1 MIRNFITVLTKM
13 WMEGGGGG
21 GGGVGRGEE
30 NKPQTFLSESLSILV
45 IEYSFC
51 SPFRQEC
58 NDSMLL

>member
-1 MIRNFITVLTKM
+1 MISNFITVLTKM
-13 WMEGGGGG
+13 WMDGGEGGGGEG
-21 GGGVGRGEE
+21 

-58 NDSMLL
+58 NDSM

>member
-1 MIRNFITVLTKM
+1 MISNFITVLIKR

-21 GGGVGRGEE
+21 VLRKE

-58 NDSMLL
+58 NDSM

>member
-13 WMEGGGGG
+13 WMEGGGE
-21 GGGVGRGEE
+21 GVGGEE

>member
-1 MIRNFITVLTKM
+1 MIRNFITGLTKM
-13 WMEGGGGG
+13 WMEGGGG
-21 GGGVGRGEE
+21 GEE

>member
-13 WMEGGGGG
+13 WMEGWGGG
-21 GGGVGRGEE
+21 GRGEE
-30 NKPQTFLSESLSILV
+30 NKPQTFLSESLFILV

>member
-21 GGGVGRGEE
+21 GEGEE

>member
-13 WMEGGGGG
+13 WMEGGVGGG
-21 GGGVGRGEE
+21 GGEE
-30 NKPQTFLSESLSILV
+30 NKPQKFLSESLSILV

-58 NDSMLL
+58 NDSM

>member
-13 WMEGGGGG
+13 WMEGGGGE
-21 GGGVGRGEE
+21 GEE

>member
-13 WMEGGGGG
+13 WMEGGGGW
-21 GGGVGRGEE
+21 VGEE
-30 NKPQTFLSESLSILV
+30 NKPQTFLSESLFILV

-58 NDSMLL
+58 NDSM

>member
-21 GGGVGRGEE
+21 VGLGKE

-51 SPFRQEC
+51 SPFTQEC
-58 NDSMLL
+58 NDSM

>member
-1 MIRNFITVLTKM
+1 MISNFITVLTKR
-13 WMEGGGGG
+13 WMEGGGGY
-21 GGGVGRGEE
+21 GEE

-58 NDSMLL
+58 NDSM

>member
-13 WMEGGGGG
+13 WMEGGGG
-21 GGGVGRGEE
+21 GEE

-58 NDSMLL
+58 NDSM

>member
-21 GGGVGRGEE
+21 EGEE
-30 NKPQTFLSESLSILV
+30 NKPQTFLSEALSILV

>member
-21 GGGVGRGEE
+21 LEE
-30 NKPQTFLSESLSILV
+30 NKPQKFLSESLSILV

-58 NDSMLL
+58 NDSM

>member
-21 GGGVGRGEE
+21 GGEE

>member
-13 WMEGGGGG
+13 WMEGGGGE
-21 GGGVGRGEE
+21 GEE

-58 NDSMLL
+58 NDSM